1 VVRYLIQH
9 GVAKDRLTAVGYGES
24 RPKII
29 TKKLAETLLAGEPK
43 VEVQVNDTLTENYI
57 LRVKDKDEQEVL
69 NALNRRTEFRVLRT
83 TYGTTLNEYKP
94 EEEERKAA
102 AKRKEEAAEE
112 ENFIF

>member
-1 VVRYLIQH
+1 MN
-9 GVAKDRLTAVGYGES
+9 EE
-24 RPKII
+24 KII
-29 TKKLAETLLAGEPK
+29 SKKLAETLLAGDPK

-57 LRVKDKDEQEVL
+57 LRIKDKDEQEVL

-102 AKRKEEAAEE
+102 AKRKEEADEE